1 MVGGACRVLSLVAVL
16 IVIIVICDGKMAKSR
31 FTNIM
36 CKSYNKTFGE
46 FETCRLNVLGR
57 GVIGVQ
63 LHLKLYIVPIN
74 TVSSN
79 LSVLRRYNGFKPFM
93 YNTTLD
99 FCKFAKQSKKLSF
112 EKLVLDAIATKSNL
126 NHTCPYTHDI
136 IVNNLVFNDN
146 FLQSLPLPQGEYKI
160 QMLFGS
166 DNIWRV
172 QVDIV
177 ILREE

>member
-1 MVGGACRVLSLVAVL
+1 
-16 IVIIVICDGKMAKSR
+16 
-31 FTNIM
+31 
-36 CKSYNKTFGE
+36 
-46 FETCRLNVLGR
+46 
-57 GVIGVQ
+57 
-63 LHLKLYIVPIN
+63 
-74 TVSSN
+74 
-79 LSVLRRYNGFKPFM
+79 
-93 YNTTLD
+93 TLD

-112 EKLVLDAIATKSNL
+112 EKLVFDAIATKSNL

-146 FLQSLPLPQGEYKI
+146 FLQSLPLPQGEYMI

-177 ILREE
+177 ILIEE